1 MVGISSGQL
10 TATRYGKWCMNR
22 TQQQLNG
29 LAKDGLA
36 DPELIGLITLM
47 NSSILGETQLIMLLQ
62 LIKTTTF

>member
-1 MVGISSGQL
+1 
-10 TATRYGKWCMNR
+10 MNR

-36 DPELIGLITLM
+36 DPEVIGLKTLM
-47 NSSILGETQLIMLLQ
+47 NSSILGEMRLIMSPQ